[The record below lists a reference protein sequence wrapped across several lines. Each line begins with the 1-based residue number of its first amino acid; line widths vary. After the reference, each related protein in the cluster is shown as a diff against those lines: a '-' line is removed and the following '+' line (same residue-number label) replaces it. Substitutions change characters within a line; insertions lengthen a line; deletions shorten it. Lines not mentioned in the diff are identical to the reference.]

1 MVPGRASVTL
11 TMIKLPK
18 KKNLVS
24 IKACKKV
31 EFNYE
36 NSFPSWN
43 FPRDLL
49 ISNLLKEKA
58 TFDIFSPGLC
68 EERLHGQAVVCLL
81 HFAGLR
87 AADQPSPCAALFSEL
102 CKIMRNQSL
111 TAGLLNEVHSLLI
124 PVCKLSG
131 QAGLDKNNQRLRIL
145 YLTK

>member
-1 MVPGRASVTL
+1 MTL

-18 KKNLVS
+18 KKPNLVS
-24 IKACKKV
+24 IKAYKKV

-87 AADQPSPCAALFSEL
+87 AADQPSPYAALFSEL